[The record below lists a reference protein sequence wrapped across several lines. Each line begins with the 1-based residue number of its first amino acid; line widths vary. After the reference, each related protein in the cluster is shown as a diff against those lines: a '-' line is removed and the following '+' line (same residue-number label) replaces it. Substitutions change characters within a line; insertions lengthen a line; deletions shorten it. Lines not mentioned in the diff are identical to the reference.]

1 MLQGPGVRYPVF
13 LAQKASIEKQL
24 LFECCHVT
32 FIMTVVRRPARVT
45 QSCPTPGSGDFWDS
59 VFEPS
64 KQTVLKSESTRR
76 VMAEHFQALI
86 DDCRQRRERY
96 EKFQEKLRSVS
107 EEHRQELIDAFTAEE
122 SQISRIS
129 RSRMKEGRFQ
139 RIRLI
144 GRGGFGEVYLVQDKL
159 TYEYFALKVLSK
171 ADVILQDQLSN
182 VRTERD
188 VLSSVDNQWV
198 VQLHAS
204 FQDSMNLYLVLEY
217 VPGGDLMTAMMK
229 VNIFPEATAR
239 FFAGEIALALQSVHK
254 MNVIHR
260 DLKLENILLCENGH
274 IKLTD
279 FGLSVNYEKA
289 DGLQAILAEVQELMN
304 EHYKLG
310 RNREQH
316 VRGTDFGTYGYT
328 APEILRGDTPTTAS
342 DFWSLGV
349 ILYEMLYGFAP
360 FNGKSPRETVFRVL
374 HYNKALR
381 FPSHAMVSPDAKD
394 LLKHLLCEPEV
405 RYGFDQLV
413 THPFFKG
420 FDFDHVEANIP
431 PLVPVLLHPADTQ
444 HFDHVDEK
452 PADLRGLPDD
462 DLTRAAFMGFTFKQ
476 KPRNMTL
483 ARMGIFA

>member
-1 MLQGPGVRYPVF
+1 
-13 LAQKASIEKQL
+13 
-24 LFECCHVT
+24 
-32 FIMTVVRRPARVT
+32 
-45 QSCPTPGSGDFWDS
+45 
-59 VFEPS
+59 
-64 KQTVLKSESTRR
+64 
-76 VMAEHFQALI
+76 
-86 DDCRQRRERY
+86 
-96 EKFQEKLRSVS
+96 
-107 EEHRQELIDAFTAEE
+107 
-122 SQISRIS
+122 
-129 RSRMKEGRFQ
+129 
-139 RIRLI
+139 
-144 GRGGFGEVYLVQDKL
+144 
-159 TYEYFALKVLSK
+159 
-171 ADVILQDQLSN
+171 
-182 VRTERD
+182 
-188 VLSSVDNQWV
+188 
-198 VQLHAS
+198 
-204 FQDSMNLYLVLEY
+204 MNLYLVLEY

-374 HYNKALR
+374 QYNKALR

-394 LLKHLLCEPEV
+394 LLKHLLL
-405 RYGFDQLV
+405 YF
-413 THPFFKG
+413 H
-420 FDFDHVEANIP
+420 
-431 PLVPVLLHPADTQ
+431 
-444 HFDHVDEK
+444 
-452 PADLRGLPDD
+452 
-462 DLTRAAFMGFTFKQ
+462 
-476 KPRNMTL
+476 
-483 ARMGIFA
+483 

>member
-1 MLQGPGVRYPVF
+1 
-13 LAQKASIEKQL
+13 
-24 LFECCHVT
+24 
-32 FIMTVVRRPARVT
+32 MTVVRRPARIT
-45 QSCPTPGSGDFWDS
+45 QSCPTPGSGDFWDG
-59 VFEPS
+59 VLEPS
-64 KQTVLKSESTRR
+64 KQTVLKTESTRL
-76 VMAEHFQALI
+76 VLAEHFNSLI
-86 DDCRQRRERY
+86 EECRHRRERL
-96 EKFQEKLRSVS
+96 EKFQEKLGTVS
-107 EEHRQELIDAFTAEE
+107 EEQREELIREFMAEE
-122 SQISRIS
+122 SQISRLS
-129 RSRMKEGRFQ
+129 RSRMKEARFE

-159 TYEYFALKVLSK
+159 TFNYFALKVLSK

-188 VLSSVDNQWV
+188 VLSSADNQWV

-204 FQDSMNLYLVLEY
+204 FQDSVNLYLVLEY
-217 VPGGDLMTAMMK
+217 VPGGDLMSAMMK
-229 VNIFPEATAR
+229 VNVFPEATAR
-239 FFAGEIALALQSVHK
+239 FFAGEIALALASIHR

-260 DLKLENILLCENGH
+260 DLKLENILLREDGH

-289 DGLQAILAEVQELMN
+289 DGLQAVLAEVQELMN

-310 RNREQH
+310 RHQKQH
-316 VRGTDFGTYGYT
+316 VRGTEFGTYGYT
-328 APEILRGDTPTTAS
+328 APEILRGCTPTTAS

-381 FPSHAMVSPDAKD
+381 FPSDAMVSPAAVD
-394 LLKHLLCEPEV
+394 LLRHLLCEPEE
-405 RYGFDQLV
+405 RFGFAELV
-413 THPFFKG
+413 AHPFFAG
-420 FDFDHVEANIP
+420 FDFDHVEHNVP
-431 PLVPVLLHPADTQ
+431 PMVPVLLHPADTQ

-462 DLTRAAFMGFTFKQ
+462 DLTRAAFMGFTFKP

-483 ARMGIFA
+483 AKMGIFA